1 VSDDDDAA
9 DYSDSD
15 YDIDDTLVRN
25 ESTRDISSLFCD
37 HCTGSSY
44 MLTIF

>member
-1 VSDDDDAA
+1 VSDEDTG

-25 ESTRDISSLFCD
+25 RSTVMSLQADCM
-37 HCTGSSY
+37 TVTYIVVYVQS
-44 MLTIF
+44 